1 MGLVLLFL
9 LAAIF
14 LFIVGQSFDPDNNA
28 AEITGAFGVALGIL
42 TLGLVV
48 SLGIIQLVYLK
59 QNKEFDRQVEYYYYL
74 VEESETKDLDLLV
87 EQVRFEIELEIY
99 KNRYYDN
106 FWLNWF
112 NNNYVGS
119 YNFDEVMK

>member
-14 LFIVGQSFDPDNNA
+14 LFIVEHSFDPDNNA

-42 TLGLVV
+42 TLCLVV

-74 VEESETKDLDLLV
+74 VDESETKDLDLLV